1 MRKVL
6 ICISVLLVL
15 GSLFS
20 CRKREDDT
28 ISLAEEVPLSLAP
41 DVNWA
46 VITSPYAAYKEIT
59 DWDSETKSYCRKGDI
74 LQVLGKSID
83 SSNNAWYKFEGGW
96 VSATCLT
103 VYSNRYKAQ
112 KIAKAMEEATSK

>member
-1 MRKVL
+1 MKKFL
-6 ICISVLLVL
+6 ICISVLLAL
-15 GSLFS
+15 SSLVS
-20 CRKREDDT
+20 CSKREDDT
-28 ISLAEEVPLSLAP
+28 ISLKEEVPLSLAP
-41 DVNWA
+41 DVSWA
-46 VITSPYAAYKEIT
+46 VITSPYAAYKEAT

-96 VSATCLT
+96 VSGAVLT

-112 KIAKAMEEATSK
+112 KVAKTLEETTR